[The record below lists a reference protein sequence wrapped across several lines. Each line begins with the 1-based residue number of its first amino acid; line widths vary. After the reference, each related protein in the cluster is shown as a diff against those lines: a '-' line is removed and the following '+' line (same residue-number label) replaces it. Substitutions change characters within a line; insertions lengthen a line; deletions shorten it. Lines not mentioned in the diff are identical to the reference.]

1 MANCCYIKYDLFK
14 PVLEL
19 VNKLKSPRTGF
30 NRQHEIRIFVSMNQN
45 VMLLQ
50 THIASEP
57 AAVCCSLA
65 IHSELDCD
73 IDITVAAKAL
83 LNCVS
88 ALDQPAFFKLSLD
101 DSGLLVQGAMFG
113 GGLFGTDN
121 YAAIETTSRHHVLFQ
136 PTQLIADYKTVVA
149 DQQPQFRLRDK
160 QLQTL
165 KQSVA
170 LAKSSKKQK
179 SVQFKIENEASAMF
193 VDLFASDVC
202 AHLEFMEH
210 DAESDF
216 KIYLSLLDFVFL
228 KEAVAVF
235 IKWRLGAVGLTI
247 SDQSTLVL
255 SCQNMLCELTQ
266 HSDVVPREER
276 ELTDAKKGW
285 CADSNQRLQD
295 GLAAIVVKTSR
306 AEDIAEI
313 QVQDGQINFLQLTEY
328 ASGSFGNE
336 AKTENGTRDGPAVV
350 VNRYQLYPALKC
362 FNLFEKL
369 KIHGLLSREDGLL
382 IRPSNN
388 NNEFVMLAITE
399 PVNEEGKE

>member
-1 MANCCYIKYDLFK
+1 
-14 PVLEL
+14 
-19 VNKLKSPRTGF
+19 
-30 NRQHEIRIFVSMNQN
+30 MNQN